1 MSTNLRLEFCQV
13 KTSVVEKKLEEA
25 FRILFEETIRVSKP
39 YEIGNLTMLGST
51 KLTQEGGAKG
61 L

>member
-13 KTSVVEKKLEEA
+13 KTDGIEKKLAEA

-51 KLTQEGGAKG
+51 KLA
-61 L
+61 

>member
-1 MSTNLRLEFCQV
+1 MVWVTLSFRQVESSTLE
-13 KTSVVEKKLEEA
+13 KRLEEA

-39 YEIGNLTMLGST
+39 YEIGNLAMLGST
-51 KLTQEGGAKG
+51 NLASKGGEQG